1 MTPRRLIRI
10 VSVASLGL
18 AAQIAFAQ
26 GTTGAPPATGGGTT
40 GTGSTGGRGTTTP
53 TPTIRTPTPTQ
64 PTQQPQ
70 VQQPPIF
77 VSGRVMLADGTPP
90 PEPVV
95 IERICGGNS
104 PKAEGYTD
112 SRGYFGFEL
121 GRQNS
126 GVLQDA
132 SQGGGFGN
140 DPFSASSSS
149 SSSLGGTSMPMGVGV
164 DQRLMTCELRARL
177 AGYRSQIVS
186 LANRR
191 AMDNPDVGIIL
202 LISNAGTQGTLVSAT
217 TNAAPK
223 DARKAYEKGLDQ
235 IKKKKPADAFKEFQK
250 ATTIYP
256 KLAAA
261 WVELGKLQSEQ
272 DQGDDA
278 RASFQK
284 ALDAD
289 PKFVP
294 PYLHLAIMELRAGRW
309 EELAKLTET
318 ATKLDPFD
326 YPQAFFFNAIAN
338 FNLKNLD
345 AAEKSAKEA
354 DRLDTRH
361 QYPQNSQLL
370 GVLLAQRQ
378 DFTGAA
384 EQFKNFLKVAPE
396 GPDAERVRAQLAQVE
411 KLTTAA
417 KQQQ

>member
-1 MTPRRLIRI
+1 MSPRRLIHI
-10 VSVASLGL
+10 VSVAFLGL

-26 GTTGAPPATGGGTT
+26 GTTGTPPATGGTT
-40 GTGSTGGRGTTTP
+40 SGAGPAGGRTTTTP

-95 IERICGGNS
+95 IERVCGGNS
-104 PKAEGYTD
+104 PKGEGYTD

-121 GRQNS
+121 GRQNN

-132 SQGGGFGN
+132 SQGGGFNN

-149 SSSLGGTSMPMGVGV
+149 SSSSLGGSNMPMGVGV

-202 LISNAGTQGTLVSAT
+202 LIPNAGTQGTLVSAT

-223 DARKAYEKGLDQ
+223 DARKAYQKGLDQ
-235 IKKKKPADAFKEFQK
+235 LKKKKPADAVKEFEK

-261 WVELGKLQSEQ
+261 WVELGKLQA
-272 DQGDDA
+272 DQGQGDAA
-278 RASFQK
+278 RASFEK

-294 PYLHLAIMELRAGRW
+294 PYLHIAIMELRAGRW
-309 EELAKLTET
+309 DELAKLTET
-318 ATKLDPFD
+318 ATRLDPFD
-326 YPQAFFFNAIAN
+326 YPQAFFFNALAN
-338 FNLKNLD
+338 YNLKNLD

-370 GVLLAQRQ
+370 GLILAQRQ

-384 EQFKNFLKVAPE
+384 EQFKNFLKVTPE

-411 KLTTAA
+411 KLTSAT
-417 KQQQ
+417 KQQ